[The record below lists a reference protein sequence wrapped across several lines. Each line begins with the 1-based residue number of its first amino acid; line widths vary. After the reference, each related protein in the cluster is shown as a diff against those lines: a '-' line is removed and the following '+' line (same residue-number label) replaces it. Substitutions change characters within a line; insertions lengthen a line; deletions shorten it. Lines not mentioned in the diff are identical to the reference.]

1 MAIDTA
7 NDFTLL
13 TLSGVG
19 VPEYS
24 ARGAQQTLEPIAA
37 AQGRMRRSINGAMVD
52 LGGDQ
57 FQKYASTITCT
68 DQNPPA
74 VDGVWEGQLV
84 TVDCVRELAC
94 KAGGT
99 PQRTVVPGSQRTG
112 ADGTIFYRPRLSMV
126 VLTFNLL
133 MDEYPA
139 STGWTMALEE
149 A

>member
-7 NDFTLL
+7 NDLTLL

-19 VPEYS
+19 VPPYS
-24 ARGAQQTLEPIAA
+24 ARGLQQTLEPIAA
-37 AQGRMRRSINGAMVD
+37 AQGRMRRNINGGMVD
-52 LGGDQ
+52 LGGGQ

-74 VDGVWEGQLV
+74 VDGVWEGQVV

-94 KAGGT
+94 KEGGT
-99 PQRTVVPGSQRTG
+99 PQRTVVPGSERTEG
-112 ADGTIFYRPRLSMV
+112 GFTFYRPRLTMV

-133 MDEYPA
+133 FDEYPA
-139 STGWTMALEE
+139 ATGWTMGLEE
-149 A
+149 V